1 MTTFPSD
8 ETQNRLVENFKM
20 AARNMTVGFMKLRR
34 QSETV
39 EDADPS
45 GTGTLV
51 RVGKVAGIL
60 TASHVLHELPKSG
73 QVGLMRITDRAD
85 RPQKMKIEM
94 DQTERL
100 TFGRDPFGALGP
112 DLGFLRLPEDLA
124 GWLDAMNGFLNLEVR
139 RPEMLASPDAEPHL
153 DALIGVVAE
162 RTRKL
167 AGSEQNSPLVETNAL
182 FTSGEVVAR
191 LTAYGLDVL
200 QFRDTL
206 PPEKRPRSYQG
217 TSGGGLWR
225 MYLGADLH
233 SVRDRCL
240 VGVAFYEFENDGR
253 MTVTCHGPGAIYGA
267 TIDAIR
273 RKWPGAA

>member
-8 ETQNRLVENFKM
+8 ESQHRLVEEFKT
-20 AARNMTVGFMKLRR
+20 AARSMTVGFMKLRR
-34 QSETV
+34 QGEAV

-60 TASHVLHELPKSG
+60 TASHVLDQLAKSG
-73 QVGLMRITDRAD
+73 QVGLMRITDRPD
-85 RPQKMKIEM
+85 QPQKVKMEM

-100 TFGRDPFGALGP
+100 TFGRHPFGALGP
-112 DLGFLRLPEDLA
+112 DLSFLRLPEDLA
-124 GWLDAMNGFLNLEVR
+124 GWLDAMNGFLNLEMR
-139 RPEMLASPDAEPHL
+139 RTRMLASPDAEPYN
-153 DALIGVVAE
+153 DALIGVIAE

-167 AGSEQNSPLVETNAL
+167 AGSEQDPVVETSSL
-182 FTSGEVVAR
+182 ITSGKVVAT
-191 LTAYGLDVL
+191 LLAHGLDVL
-200 QFRDTL
+200 HFRDSL
-206 PPEKRPRSYQG
+206 PPEKRPGSYQG

-240 VGVAFYEFENDGR
+240 VGVAFYEFKDDGR
-253 MTVTCHGPGAIYGA
+253 MTVVCHGPEAIYGA
-267 TIDAIR
+267 MVNAIR
-273 RKWPGAA
+273 QKWPGAA